1 MPPAPRAKWFS
12 WTSAIAVGVAVGAGA
27 FVYYHHVLDPP
38 KRPNESRE
46 DEKDASRKISVV
58 ASPSSGPVSPGA
70 SSAVGAGT
78 PQRTPNTGSPSTQ
91 SPRLSKKERQKLAVS
106 RAQSELLGSGHF
118 GEAAD
123 ESCSDV
129 EIPTDAGAL
138 RVRFERAA
146 GNVERIVGK
155 MTSAD
160 KLLVY
165 GLYKQATTG
174 KCALPKPR
182 LLEGMTK
189 HAKWV
194 AWSELGDLPKAS
206 AMTEYV
212 LLVEKLCGVTMPT
225 SSAGKGNSEEGTYV
239 RGDALPEDVEEDDLK
254 EEDMEEEEDSEDT
267 EGEFGMGGPVFSRPE
282 LPFDTPVG
290 GDGTNG
296 DDSETPLRRAARFG
310 DAVAV
315 RRIFANATEAGV
327 PFFFDHR
334 DDEGRTALHW
344 CADGG
349 HWECVDVLLTAV
361 EQVMVNSASHELT
374 LVKFV
379 NATDD
384 EGQTA
389 LHYAATVES
398 GKTCGVLLR
407 WGADLTLKD
416 ADGETPAELG
426 ARELAESADVELEA
440 RAT

>member
-27 FVYYHHVLDPP
+27 FVYYHHVLEPP

-212 LLVEKLCGVTMPT
+212 LLVEKLCGVTMAT
-225 SSAGKGNSEEGTYV
+225 SSAGKGNSEEDHV
-239 RGDALPEDVEEDDLK
+239 
-254 EEDMEEEEDSEDT
+254 S
-267 EGEFGMGGPVFSRPE
+267 MGSISGRQFNQILENLEKIIAIE
-282 LPFDTPVG
+282 L
-290 GDGTNG
+290 
-296 DDSETPLRRAARFG
+296 
-310 DAVAV
+310 
-315 RRIFANATEAGV
+315 
-327 PFFFDHR
+327 
-334 DDEGRTALHW
+334 
-344 CADGG
+344 
-349 HWECVDVLLTAV
+349 
-361 EQVMVNSASHELT
+361 M
-374 LVKFV
+374 
-379 NATDD
+379 
-384 EGQTA
+384 
-389 LHYAATVES
+389 YAAQALEFRRPNTFSKIIEKNHNIIRREVKKLENDR
-398 GKTCGVLLR
+398 L
-407 WGADLTLKD
+407 LKD
-416 ADGETPAELG
+416 DIKKMIQMVENKKFIVKY
-426 ARELAESADVELEA
+426 DV
-440 RAT
+440 